1 MKRLL
6 TLALAI
12 ILMLAITVSASA
24 AQFVP
29 SITNKGAPTLIV
41 LDQINGN
48 DVVGYI
54 KNPDGEKVSEVF
66 IDCFEIFAVAD
77 ALNDGEIPE
86 NAKIDLKNVY
96 DDLSKS
102 DTKISDVCSE
112 LDEVVKKGWGNDKSS
127 NDLVVKDLFY
137 IKKNCNDDVH
147 NIGNGNTV
155 DLTFNVSI
163 DKGVFI
169 AAMVYVDGKW
179 VPVDNCVNNGDGT
192 VTVTFSQICPVAFL
206 VPGSSIQ
213 QGETVS
219 PVTSDV
225 SGVITWGIV
234 MVASL
239 AVIAFLVIYRRR
251 VNG

>member
-12 ILMLAITVSASA
+12 ILMLTLIVSASA
-24 AQFVP
+24 AQFVE
-29 SITNKGAPTLIV
+29 SITNKGAPNLII

-54 KNPDGEKVSEVF
+54 KNTDDDKISEVF
-66 IDCFEIFAVAD
+66 IDCFEIFSVAD
-77 ALNDGEIPE
+77 ALNNVEIPKD
-86 NAKIDLKNVY
+86 AKDDLKHVY

-112 LDEVVKKGWGNDKSS
+112 LDEIVKKGWGDNKSS
-127 NDLVVKDLFY
+127 DDLVVKDLFY
-137 IKKNCNDDVH
+137 IKQNCTHDLH
-147 NIGNGNTV
+147 KLENGNTV
-155 DLTFNVSI
+155 DLTFNVSV
-163 DKGVFI
+163 DKGVFF

-206 VPGSSIQ
+206 VPGSGQ
-213 QGETVS
+213 NMDTVS
-219 PVTSDV
+219 PITADTS
-225 SGVITWGIV
+225 SALIWGGV

-239 AVIAFLVIYRRR
+239 LAIVALVIYRRK

>member
-12 ILMLAITVSASA
+12 ILMLTLTVSASA
-24 AQFVP
+24 AQFVE
-29 SITNKGAPTLIV
+29 SITNKGAPDLII

-54 KNPDGEKVSEVF
+54 KNTDGDKISEVF
-66 IDCFEIFAVAD
+66 IDCFEIFSVAD
-77 ALNDGEIPE
+77 ALNNVEIPKD
-86 NAKIDLKNVY
+86 AKDDLKHVY

-112 LDEVVKKGWGNDKSS
+112 LDEIVKKGWGDNKSS
-127 NDLVVKDLFY
+127 DDLVVKDLFY
-137 IKKNCNDDVH
+137 IKQNCTHDLH
-147 NIGNGNTV
+147 KLENGNTV
-155 DLTFNVSI
+155 DLTFNVSV
-163 DKGVFI
+163 DKGVFF

-219 PVTSDV
+219 PATSDV
-225 SGVITWGIV
+225 SGVITWSIV
-234 MVASL
+234 MIASL
-239 AVIAFLVIYRRR
+239 AVIAALVIYRRK